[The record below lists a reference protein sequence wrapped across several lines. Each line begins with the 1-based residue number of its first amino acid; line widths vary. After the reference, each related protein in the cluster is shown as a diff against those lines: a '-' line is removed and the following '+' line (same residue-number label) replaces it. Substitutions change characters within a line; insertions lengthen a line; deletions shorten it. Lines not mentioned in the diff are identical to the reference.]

1 MARLAA
7 ILALLLPTSASL
19 AHEASYEGDMLA
31 NTTQCAAFWMSD
43 YAVSGVLRSDN
54 YVEEESPMIRGFG
67 QVFREIAIEYAE
79 GDVAKVDYMIFA
91 QMPYFTRL
99 ISDTRADT
107 RNRYAED
114 MVNKQAQYCQ
124 NVGMFFGP
132 ERGFH

>member
-1 MARLAA
+1 
-7 ILALLLPTSASL
+7 
-19 AHEASYEGDMLA
+19 MLA

-43 YAVSGVLRSDN
+43 YAVSAVLESDDF
-54 YVEEESPMIRGFG
+54 VAEESPMIRAFG
-67 QVFREIAIEYAE
+67 RNFREIAIEYAE

-99 ISDTRADT
+99 FGDMRGETP
-107 RNRYAED
+107 NPYAESMIND
-114 MVNKQAQYCQ
+114 QAQYCQ

>member
-7 ILALLLPTSASL
+7 IFTLLLPASASL
-19 AHEASYEGDMLA
+19 AHEPSYEYDMLA

-43 YAVSGVLRSDN
+43 YAVSGVLEDDIF
-54 YVEEESPMIRGFG
+54 VETESPMTRAFG
-67 QVFREIAIEYAE
+67 GIFRDIAIEYAE
-79 GDVAKVDYMIFA
+79 GDIAKVDYMIFA

-99 ISDTRADT
+99 FG
-107 RNRYAED
+107 D
-114 MVNKQAQYCQ
+114 MRRENPNPFAAQIVNDQARYCQ